1 MVLMFDPA
9 IPRLDT
15 SKADRNILQ
24 GELDQLKKQFSSFDE
39 AYVANACFEERR
51 RVLDEAY
58 EVCKLFLDDGFL
70 REVSKP
76 GKFMDR
82 LWELALC
89 SILLHEGYVLEKWS
103 KTNKSRPDFCVLLN
117 GKKIWIEAACPD
129 LGDVD
134 PVAPP
139 PVLIPGVIH
148 SETIDIAQDVR
159 PRALRA
165 SSALKTKFA
174 KREAYLKGGHMSEK
188 DAYVIAINTHRIT
201 RHADSML
208 EELVLYGMGLHQFN
222 LRTRDSSRQWK
233 PEAFK
238 NGGDGTV
245 SVPMAYLLRPEYKT
259 ISGVIFHSK
268 WFEFGTDW
276 KNLLAASTTFYFN
289 EGADVSLERK
299 EFSFGKRKYMEM
311 NGSQGILREL

>member
-1 MVLMFDPA
+1 MFDSA
-9 IPRLDT
+9 IPLLDT
-15 SKADRNILQ
+15 SNLDRKILQ
-24 GELDQLKKQFSSFDE
+24 DELDNLKRRFSHYDE

-58 EVCKLFLDDGFL
+58 DACKPFLDDGFL
-70 REVSKP
+70 SEISKP
-76 GKFMDR
+76 SKFMDR

-89 SILLHEGYVLEKWS
+89 SILLHKGYVLEKWS

-139 PVLIPGVIH
+139 SVLIPGVIH

-165 SSALKTKFA
+165 SSALQKKFA

-208 EELVLYGMGLHQFN
+208 EELVLYGMGLHQLN
-222 LRTRDSSRQWK
+222 VRTGESWRQWK
-233 PEAFK
+233 PETLKKAE
-238 NGGDGTV
+238 DGEV
-245 SVPMAYLLRPEYKT
+245 SVQMAYLLRPEYKT

-268 WFEFGTDW
+268 WFEFDTDW
-276 KNLLAASTTFYFN
+276 KNLLADSTTIYFN
-289 EGADVSLERK
+289 EGANISLKRE

-311 NGSQGILREL
+311 MGNQGILRDL